1 MLSAVSEVS
10 SSQGPGG
17 FFPGVNVANAWMQGY
32 MAEVIDTGEGGAA
45 GTFRTNLGLNTVT
58 GTPANVTVTLRGASG
73 QSLGSANLT
82 VPGNGLTQVRIRDSI
97 AALNGTN
104 GYLTI
109 SSNQPI
115 HAWASKIE
123 NGTGDPSFQIGIGAL
138 AGAVISQIMPSGS
151 DARNDFLFV
160 GIALIPVVAFL
171 ILKFKGIDLY
181 KDDDSLAT
189 QTI

>member
-1 MLSAVSEVS
+1 
-10 SSQGPGG
+10 
-17 FFPGVNVANAWMQGY
+17 
-32 MAEVIDTGEGGAA
+32 
-45 GTFRTNLGLNTVT
+45 
-58 GTPANVTVTLRGASG
+58 
-73 QSLGSANLT
+73 
-82 VPGNGLTQVRIRDSI
+82 LTQVRIRDSI

-171 ILKFKGIDLY
+171 ILKLKGIDLY